1 MLTRIYLDEYVN
13 YYYPADFLSKIIELL
28 TQWRNQMV
36 VPVNPFSPPPP
47 PVFFSLP
54 QLKALGEHV

>member
-1 MLTRIYLDEYVN
+1 MLTRIFVDEYVN
-13 YYYPADFLSKIIELL
+13 YYYPADFLSKIIFCLL
-28 TQWRNQMV
+28 SGGSRGGSIE
-36 VPVNPFSPPPP
+36 PLLPA